1 MTKKIDIPM
10 PASTFAIRTSQHTNQ
25 KLQKSLLSL
34 PDKKLFSPSLK
45 KIKNTVKRK
54 NKNIALNDGEP
65 TTSSLA
71 RFFLPQAQHRKNLAK
86 LPKR

>member
-1 MTKKIDIPM
+1 MKYTV
-10 PASTFAIRTSQHTNQ
+10 STFAIRTSQPH
-25 KLQKSLLSL
+25 KPKIAKELASL

-45 KIKNTVKRK
+45 KIKNTVNRK
-54 NKNIALNDGEP
+54 NKNIALNDCKP

-86 LPKR
+86 LPNRCVQV